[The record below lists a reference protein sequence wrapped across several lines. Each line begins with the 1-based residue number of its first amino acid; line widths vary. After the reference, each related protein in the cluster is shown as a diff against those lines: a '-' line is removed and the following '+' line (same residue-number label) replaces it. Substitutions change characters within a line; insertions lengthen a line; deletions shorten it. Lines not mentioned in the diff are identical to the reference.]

1 MYIQE
6 GLKNACNQL
15 SARISESDLVHIFTN
30 SFTGQSHT
38 LLFAVAYGCFHA
50 TKAALSSCDRDYL
63 LKQGAGHLCET
74 PVCTG
79 GETKARHEQV
89 SYPNPFSLR
98 NSLSPSPLLCK

>member
-1 MYIQE
+1 MLVINLVLE
-6 GLKNACNQL
+6 
-15 SARISESDLVHIFTN
+15 SASLTWCTFLQIVSQR
-30 SFTGQSHT
+30 QSHT